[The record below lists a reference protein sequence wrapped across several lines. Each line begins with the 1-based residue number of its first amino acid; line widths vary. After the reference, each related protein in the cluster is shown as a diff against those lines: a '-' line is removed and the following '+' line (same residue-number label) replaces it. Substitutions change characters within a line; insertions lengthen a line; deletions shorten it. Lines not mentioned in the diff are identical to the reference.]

1 MRSHQ
6 QVAGSTC
13 QFGGQDRGEN
23 SRVARSQPPN
33 QIGCEHF
40 LINHKA
46 ANRFSSP
53 CAPLPRPTPTPEGGG
68 GRNKAKVPP
77 RDPEPRSRSR
87 VEGLWAEAAPGSGR
101 REATGLPLLNP
112 AHSLRRLFTTAEA
125 RIPAPGLS
133 FLRSKFTL
141 FWVRPPLLK
150 VRGNSAAGGHRG
162 APIVPCALSP
172 HASCSTQTLG
182 LGLAS
187 QHRVEREGR
196 AGQGSCL
203 SPPLL
208 YLPPLAAIGRRGPW
222 AEPWWSAG
230 PAARRLSGSPPL
242 VAEGG
247 RAGV

>member
-87 VEGLWAEAAPGSGR
+87 VEGLWAEAAPG
-101 REATGLPLLNP
+101 
-112 AHSLRRLFTTAEA
+112 
-125 RIPAPGLS
+125 
-133 FLRSKFTL
+133 
-141 FWVRPPLLK
+141 
-150 VRGNSAAGGHRG
+150 AGGGRPRG
-162 APIVPCALSP
+162 SRSSAQRTAY
-172 HASCSTQTLG
+172 AACSQPPKHG
-182 LGLAS
+182 SRHLA
-187 QHRVEREGR
+187 
-196 AGQGSCL
+196 
-203 SPPLL
+203 
-208 YLPPLAAIGRRGPW
+208 
-222 AEPWWSAG
+222 
-230 PAARRLSGSPPL
+230 
-242 VAEGG
+242 
-247 RAGV
+247 